1 MNHSSNSSGAP
12 FKLPIWAQLG
22 LGLVFVILIYLISL
36 SSSSYVS
43 AWDEEDS
50 NFFESATQGLR
61 VIGLN
66 PSSPTAIIFWEK
78 DCKICEKS
86 MRAFRSTPSSLR
98 VYGIHLSDDRASE
111 IEIRKKWI
119 SMAPRGAILKID
131 RQQLLQTSFKVK
143 GVPMIFIYLPKQ
155 KKIYSFLGDV
165 NKKREQM
172 LDIIASE

>member
-1 MNHSSNSSGAP
+1 
-12 FKLPIWAQLG
+12 
-22 LGLVFVILIYLISL
+22 
-36 SSSSYVS
+36 
-43 AWDEEDS
+43 
-50 NFFESATQGLR
+50 
-61 VIGLN
+61 
-66 PSSPTAIIFWEK
+66 
-78 DCKICEKS
+78 